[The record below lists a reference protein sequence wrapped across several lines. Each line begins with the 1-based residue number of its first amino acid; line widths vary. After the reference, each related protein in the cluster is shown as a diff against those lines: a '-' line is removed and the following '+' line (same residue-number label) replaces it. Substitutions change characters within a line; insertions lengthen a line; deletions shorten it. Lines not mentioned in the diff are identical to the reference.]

1 MPSATSGSIDLESY
15 ILKLMKAGPSKK
27 GKTDLVPYQILS
39 GSGPGYYF
47 APEKKRIITI
57 SRGIEI
63 YVLPLEPDREGRYH
77 VVSLQ
82 GQYFMV
88 PGDEIIDL
96 GFN

>member
-1 MPSATSGSIDLESY
+1 MDS
-15 ILKLMKAGPSKK
+15 GPSKK

-63 YVLPLEPDREGRYH
+63 YVLPLDPDSEGRYH
-77 VVSLQ
+77 VVNLQ

>member
-1 MPSATSGSIDLESY
+1 MALSISGSYDINDY
-15 ILKLMKAGPSKK
+15 IKNLMKAGSKRK
-27 GKTDLVPYQILS
+27 GSTDLVPYQVIS

-47 APEKKRIITI
+47 APEKRRIITI
-57 SRGIEI
+57 SRGTEV
-63 YVLPLEPDREGRYH
+63 YVLPLEPDKDGRYH
-77 VVSLQ
+77 VVNLQ